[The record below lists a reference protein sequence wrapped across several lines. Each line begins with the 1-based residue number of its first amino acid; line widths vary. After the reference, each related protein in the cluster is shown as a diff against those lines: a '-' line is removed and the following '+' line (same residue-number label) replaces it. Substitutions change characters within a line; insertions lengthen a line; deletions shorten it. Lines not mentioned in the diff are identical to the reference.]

1 MHFSARSALIV
12 SSCLALGV
20 RALPV
25 TYSVVDVDG
34 GSAAAATPAAG
45 SGSGSGASSDGSA
58 DKPATV
64 YVTKSTEVEEPE
76 ATTVSVSITIVET
89 KHAMPKPTNASP
101 SSSPASASSSP
112 SPSKAS
118 AKAPSTTLTPS
129 STDALSVL
137 SSAHSTLMTRPTK
150 PSPSPFAAPQS
161 SSTDL
166 GEDCDCAN
174 VTATA
179 DIPNVTETV
188 VPTQE
193 TVVILSTTTVVSD
206 AAPTSYY
213 DDGMWHTRYAIKPSA
228 VPEKPAAKAEDAA
241 PKVNVVFE
249 AAGKKVEDV
258 SAPAE
263 KKQPEP
269 QSNEPVSAVATNA
282 TSQAINGTHQ
292 ARRQVQPAT
301 PTLSEEFGTGAP
313 KILVNPIRP
322 QPSGIAPHVEPN
334 VVARAAPTGNVADV
348 LAAEVDP
355 NAAGLA
361 ERATP
366 TGYSVVSWNETMQ
379 A

>member
-58 DKPATV
+58 DQPATV

-89 KHAMPKPTNASP
+89 KHAMPKPTNAS
-101 SSSPASASSSP
+101 SSSSSASSNSSP

-129 STDALSVL
+129 STNTLDALSVL
-137 SSAHSTLMTRPTK
+137 ASAQSTLMTRHTK
-150 PSPSPFAAPQS
+150 QSPSPSAAPQS
-161 SSTDL
+161 SYVDL

-193 TVVILSTTTVVSD
+193 TVVILSTTTIVSD
-206 AAPTSYY
+206 AAASTSYY

-228 VPEKPAAKAEDAA
+228 VPGKPAAKAENAEH
-241 PKVNVVFE
+241 KVNIVFE

-258 SAPAE
+258 PAPAE

-269 QSNEPVSAVATNA
+269 QSNEPVSAVATN
-282 TSQAINGTHQ
+282 GTYQ
-292 ARRQVQPAT
+292 ARRQVQPIAAT
-301 PTLSEEFGTGAP
+301 PTLNEEVGTGVP
-313 KILVNPIRP
+313 RILVNPIRP
-322 QPSGIAPHVEPN
+322 QPSGVAPHVEPN
-334 VVARAAPTGNVADV
+334 VVARAAPTGDVADV

-355 NAAGLA
+355 TAAGLA
-361 ERATP
+361 ERAAP